1 MINNLVLFP
10 ELFPFHCELSPTA
23 WTSHRKRHGV
33 ECSAWLDLHE
43 LNWVHCQLV
52 LCIVTLLGGRLWVA
66 PNDPPKGPTSNFVF
80 EKLMPRPEPAKL
92 AWGILRHWHYKVVQE
107 CIAFR
112 AFSIPG
118 RARRS
123 LRQVISEIC
132 GYVHQLT
139 ICGRFLSPKHL
150 KKKTVRCMRLPIHC
164 AISQARIPPVY
175 QFDLNFKAPTVR
187 DLFRVALNDI
197 QWPFSHVFFS
207 QRDCF
212 CHEIIRCGPQ
222 G

>member
-1 MINNLVLFP
+1 MINSLVLFS

-43 LNWVHCQLV
+43 LNWVNCQLV

-80 EKLMPRPEPAKL
+80 EKLLPRPEPAKL

-139 ICGRFLSPKHL
+139 ICGRFLSPKHF
-150 KKKTVRCMRLPIHC
+150 KK
-164 AISQARIPPVY
+164 
-175 QFDLNFKAPTVR
+175 
-187 DLFRVALNDI
+187 
-197 QWPFSHVFFS
+197 
-207 QRDCF
+207 
-212 CHEIIRCGPQ
+212 
-222 G
+222 